1 MASRS
6 SGNARLLV
14 VAAIAAFIAG
24 CWMGMGSDEGSD
36 AYCVVT
42 TASAPSRAG
51 FAPGELV
58 ERSGDECQAGEPTV
72 CGSFEP
78 ETGDDRQ
85 FVSDECADD

>member
-1 MASRS
+1 MARS

-14 VAAIAAFIAG
+14 VAAVAAFIAG
-24 CWMGMGSDEGSD
+24 CWMGMGSEDGGN

-51 FAPGELV
+51 FAPGQFV
-58 ERSGDECQAGEPTV
+58 EQSGDECQAGEPTV

-85 FVSDECADD
+85 FVSEECAD

>member
-1 MASRS
+1 MASKS

-14 VAAIAAFIAG
+14 VAIIASFIAG
-24 CWMGMGSDEGSD
+24 CWMGMGSDDGGD

-42 TASAPSRAG
+42 TASAPSRPG
-51 FAPGELV
+51 FAPGQLV
-58 ERSGDECQAGEPTV
+58 ERSGDECQAGEPTI

>member
-14 VAAIAAFIAG
+14 VAIIAAFIAG
-24 CWMGMGSDEGSD
+24 CWMGMGSEEGGD

-51 FAPGELV
+51 FAPGQFV
-58 ERSGDECQAGEPTV
+58 ERTGDECQAGEPTV

-78 ETGDDRQ
+78 ETGDDRT
-85 FVSDECADD
+85 FVADECADD